1 MALVVIL
8 GTTGIVFSRQERI
21 DKANPAAG
29 VAPKINKDHWHAALG
44 VYECDKFLPNVPNNN
59 KDPYGIHTHG
69 DGIIHIHPFVAS
81 AAGNNAKLKVFAQ
94 TVDMTLKTDTL
105 KFPGGKT
112 YHDGDKCDGKAG
124 EVQLFVN
131 NNRVSGNP
139 AEYKP
144 KDRDLI
150 VVAFAPKS
158 ADIPKIPPSAPNLD
172 KLEDVAPTTTTTV
185 PGTPPAPDTGSTTT
199 TVPGATTTTAAPA
212 GTTTTAKP

>member
-1 MALVVIL
+1 MALVVVL
-8 GTTGIVFSRQERI
+8 GTTGIVFSRQQRI

-29 VAPKINKDHWHAALG
+29 VAPRVNKDHWHAALG
-44 VYECDKFLPNVPNNN
+44 VYICDKFEPNVPNNN
-59 KDPYGIHTHG
+59 QDPYGIHTHG

-81 AAGNNAKLKVFAQ
+81 AAGNNAKLKVFAK
-94 TVDMTLKTDTL
+94 TVGMTIKTDAL

-112 YHDGDKCDGKAG
+112 YHDGDKCNGKAG

-139 AEYKP
+139 GEYKP
-144 KDRDLI
+144 NDRDLI
-150 VVAFAPKS
+150 VLAFAPKD

-185 PGTPPAPDTGSTTT
+185 PGATTT
-199 TVPGATTTTAAPA
+199 TAPGGTTTTTAAPA
-212 GTTTTAKP
+212 STTTTAKP